1 MRTKLQVEADRR
13 STALRRSLAADL
25 MRLREDAGLT
35 RAAIASAAGVDPS
48 TISKVETGQFLP
60 TLELYGR
67 LAAALGADLHARPYP
82 TTGAPIHDRHQ
93 VRMGELLLGT
103 MHARWHASP
112 EVAVRRPARG
122 FVDVALFEPGSRT
135 IVATELESLLR
146 RVEQLL
152 RWSAEKATSL
162 PSSDPWP
169 TWSRDGAPSVSRLLV
184 VRRTRSNR
192 EVALTARRL
201 LRDAYPADPRDALES
216 LEGTAAWPG
225 PALLWARLDTDP
237 ARLSAD

>member
-13 STALRRSLAADL
+13 STALRRSIASDL
-25 MRLREDAGLT
+25 RRLREDAGLT
-35 RAAIASAAGVDPS
+35 RAAIATVAGVDAT

-82 TTGAPIHDRHQ
+82 TTGPAIHDRHQ

-103 MHARWHASP
+103 LHARWHASP

-122 FVDVALFEPGSRT
+122 FVDLALFDAGSHT
-135 IVATELESLLR
+135 IVATELDSVLR

-162 PSSDPWP
+162 PSSDLWP
-169 TWSRDGAPSVSRLLV
+169 SWSREGGPAVSRLLV

-192 EVALTARRL
+192 EVAVTARRL
-201 LRDAYPADPRDALES
+201 LREAYPADPRDALES
-216 LEGTAAWPG
+216 LGGTVAWPG
-225 PALLWARLDTDP
+225 PALLWARLDTDHP
-237 ARLSAD
+237 RLSVD